1 MASKKLL
8 VDLEVSGDITA
19 NNLSG
24 TNTGDQ
30 NLSGYLL
37 NTTDTL
43 TGTLTMA
50 SAAVPFIFEETGY
63 TGEGKYWRHV
73 QDSGGL
79 RFDSCTA
86 GDGLFTPYV
95 AGLQLSKSGAV
106 KFGGLATAGFMKTD
120 AAGNVSIDTTTYST
134 TDTTYVSSDF
144 THDDLT
150 GFVANEHIDWTT
162 DQGATNIHSGNYTNT
177 VYSLPEATATV
188 RGGIELFSNTDQAIA
203 ATAVSAVA
211 SRTYGI
217 QLNTAGQA
225 VVNVPWSDTNTQN
238 TYVSSDFTHDDLTG
252 FVSNEHIDWTTDQ
265 GATNIHSNN
274 YTDTNTFRPI
284 DDTPVDAAT
293 TTSISSNWAFDNVKT
308 AVPSGAL
315 FTDTNTTYVSSD
327 FTHDDLTGFVA
338 NEHIDWTTDQGA
350 TNINANNYT
359 NTVYSLPLATST
371 VRGGIELFS
380 NTDQTVA
387 ANAVTTAASR
397 TYGIQLNTANQAV
410 VNVPW
415 VDTNTTY
422 TNISEFTNDSGY
434 TTNAGTV
441 TEVSGTGGL
450 TGSGIGTVQ
459 ISVDYSGAGN
469 IIDSAGDGATI
480 AVTDKILY
488 EAGGSTVNEIAVSS
502 LLDLKTTITGNAAT
516 ATALQTARTIAGVS
530 FNGTANISL
539 NNNAITNGAGYLTAS
554 STQSKY
560 LRSDANDRTTGN
572 LAVGSIDATSGIGS
586 SRILKV
592 SSTGNSEVNV
602 DHSDGGT
609 GSDIGLFSFSR
620 NGDHLAHM
628 KGAHDGSTSS
638 AFLSFHTQT
647 SGGSY
652 ANAAANERMRITSTG
667 SVGIGTTSPNLKLDI
682 VSGLNNGVR
691 ISATDTTSNWR
702 DISIRS
708 YVSEAEANALGDT
721 GTYIYTSSPS
731 GTTTDTPFG
740 FFGATVIQGRD
751 NGNGG
756 LAVRLGNGT
765 GLATRMWIG
774 ATGVTV
780 FSNTVTATNFI
791 LSSDERLKENI
802 EEFEN
807 KHIDVDW
814 KTFEM
819 KSDKGQKRYGVI
831 AQELEEVHPEFVRTD
846 EKGMKS
852 VAYIDLLI
860 AKNAELE
867 ARLEKLERLLLDK

>member
-150 GFVANEHIDWTT
+150 GFVSNEHIDWTT

-252 FVSNEHIDWTTDQ
+252 FVS
-265 GATNIHSNN
+265 
-274 YTDTNTFRPI
+274 
-284 DDTPVDAAT
+284 
-293 TTSISSNWAFDNVKT
+293 
-308 AVPSGAL
+308 
-315 FTDTNTTYVSSD
+315 
-327 FTHDDLTGFVA
+327 

-867 ARLEKLERLLLDK
+867 DRIERLEKLLTK

>member
-150 GFVANEHIDWTT
+150 GFVSNEHIDWTT

-252 FVSNEHIDWTTDQ
+252 FVS
-265 GATNIHSNN
+265 
-274 YTDTNTFRPI
+274 
-284 DDTPVDAAT
+284 
-293 TTSISSNWAFDNVKT
+293 
-308 AVPSGAL
+308 
-315 FTDTNTTYVSSD
+315 
-327 FTHDDLTGFVA
+327 

-751 NGNGG
+751 NGNSG

-867 ARLEKLERLLLDK
+867 DRIERLEKLLTK